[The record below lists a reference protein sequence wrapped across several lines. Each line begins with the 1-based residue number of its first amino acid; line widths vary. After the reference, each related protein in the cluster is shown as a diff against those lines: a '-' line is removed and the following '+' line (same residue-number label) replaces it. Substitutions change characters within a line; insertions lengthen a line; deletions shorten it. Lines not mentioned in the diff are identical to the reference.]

1 MSEEKGLTI
10 FDIPDKDRQEALA
23 NLITGK
29 TPISEVKERP
39 MRGGGTA
46 NYVNT
51 YYMTRQI
58 ALITGFRWKSE
69 CLEERIL
76 DKEIGAR
83 MRVTIFDKDGNAYS
97 HECWGQKDIARYTK
111 DDPRGNYK
119 AGEPM
124 SIFDDLKAAYSDGI
138 KKCLSYFGIAND
150 VYGGKELEYF
160 ADDSTSEAELNQNQA
175 KRAFDKYVSNTGI
188 KYSEVFQI
196 LDVKSLADITDYKEA
211 YQKIK
216 NHIEGGGVQPKQS

>member
-1 MSEEKGLTI
+1 MTEVKKELTLFNIPEKE
-10 FDIPDKDRQEALA
+10 RQEAIN

-58 ALITGFRWKSE
+58 GLITGFRWKSE

-76 DKEIGAR
+76 DKEVGAR
-83 MRVTIFDKDGNAYS
+83 MKVTIFDKEGNAYS
-97 HECWGQKDIARYTK
+97 QECWGQKDIARYTK
-111 DDPRGNYK
+111 DDLNGNYK
-119 AGEPM
+119 KGDPM

-150 VYGGKELEYF
+150 VYSGKELEYF
-160 ADDSTSEAELNQNQA
+160 ADDASGTELNQSQA
-175 KRAFDKYVSNTGI
+175 KKAFDKYVSNIGA
-188 KYSEVFQI
+188 KYSDIFNLLGI
-196 LDVKSLADITDYKEA
+196 KSLAEITDYKEA
-211 YQKIK
+211 YQKVK
-216 NHIEGGGVQPKQS
+216 SHYEGGDVQPK